1 MSTGI
6 QTARLPRS
14 ATLPRNDMAAVQSQT
29 YAHAGDDVAA
39 RTRAFYEAA
48 GRPCAEWIDWLTPLD
63 ERTILNKNGSMLAVF
78 ELTGMDLDS
87 NTHADVNQARSQ
99 VLYALAQLQDA
110 GATVWWQVRRRRTVE
125 YPEATFPDPVSQA
138 LDAALHADFLEHP
151 QFINRHHIAVSLAPA
166 ATSMRLLQMMRRSQE
181 VEGASALGA
190 LKALLRGLAGAARG
204 EADFPYAND
213 QEIQEALEQFHKVV
227 AEFAAALSGLGIR
240 ALQGDEL
247 GGFLEMASSVTTP
260 LGQQTPLQTYLDTNT
275 CTSDIDNGYRDALQF
290 MTNQREVWTA
300 AYSLDYSKRDQLAL
314 NMLDTLMAAPF
325 EFTLSHV
332 FQLLPRAKAARVAAE
347 HQRYHANRRY
357 PLRSYIMAS
366 VKGGDM
372 SGAPINA
379 ERDDQ
384 ANEAQA
390 LQNQFAIGKVGAGL
404 YHGVVLVQAASPAL
418 LQEHSTKCEEL
429 LQSVRIRPVLERLHK
444 FSSFCATVP
453 GSQREVVLWKKLT
466 TENFVDLCPLR
477 TVAAG
482 SMVNEYLTEQTGE
495 RCPAL
500 LVLPTRHRTPLYYT
514 GYVEDL
520 GHGMMIGPAGTGK
533 TTFVNLAW
541 TQFRKYKDA
550 RVIILDKDN
559 STRPT
564 VLLQG
569 GSYLD
574 LSPEQVRVGVKRA
587 CMGPLRA
594 LLGPEHEGRHIP
606 FIVEWMLMLASMHG
620 YAPSSDDKIALNLA
634 VQSVAE
640 QGADHP
646 QKLRISSVLVSLD
659 ANTRLA
665 AELLPWAAEHVYGA
679 YFDNEEDN
687 LDVNGL
693 VAIENGAILENESL
707 AAPYMY
713 YLFYR
718 IQSQLRAQ
726 KEHHGTVS
734 PTFIYVPEMWY
745 FIRNEMFQGKFF
757 EFLVTLRKL
766 LGVVWLDTQ
775 SPDQLVTSKI
785 YSALRDNIA
794 TTVFTPNRKALTGS
808 LGTLY
813 RDEFLLS
820 QEDLQ
825 AIADGTR
832 KRDYFIKQGNLSRQV
847 SLMLPTSVVSVL
859 RSDKRAQFLIDE
871 HLASEQPGWQQRYI
885 EEISRG

>member
-1 MSTGI
+1 MS
-6 QTARLPRS
+6 ARPIT
-14 ATLPRNDMAAVQSQT
+14 ATLPRLEARSALEQA
-29 YAHAGDDVAA
+29 YAHAGDDVAT

-48 GRPCAEWIDWLTPLD
+48 GRPCAEWLDWLTPLD
-63 ERTILNKNGSMLAVF
+63 ERTILNKNGSMMAVF
-78 ELTGMDLDS
+78 ELTGLDLDS
-87 NTHADVNQARSQ
+87 NTNADVNQARAQ
-99 VLYALAQLQDA
+99 VLYALEQLHDA

-125 YPEATFPDPVSQA
+125 YPTATFPDPASQA
-138 LDAALHADFLEHP
+138 LDAELRAHFLEHP
-151 QFINRHHIAVSLAPA
+151 QFINRHHIVVSLAPA

-181 VEGASALGA
+181 AEGAGVLSALQ
-190 LKALLRGLAGAARG
+190 ALLRGLAGAVRG
-204 EADFPYAND
+204 EAEFPYSND
-213 QEIQEALEQFHKVV
+213 QEIQEALEQFHKTV
-227 AEFAAALSGLGIR
+227 AEFSAALSGLGIR

-260 LGQQTPLQTYLDTNT
+260 LGQETPLQTYLDTST
-275 CTSDIDNGYRDALQF
+275 CTSEIDNGYRDALQF
-290 MTNQREVWTA
+290 TENQREVWTTS
-300 AYSLDYSKRDQLAL
+300 YSLDYSKRDHLAL
-314 NMLDTLMAAPF
+314 NMLDELMAAPF

-332 FQLLPRAKAARVAAE
+332 FQLLPRAKAARAAAE

-357 PLRSYIMAS
+357 PVRSYIVAS
-366 VKGGDM
+366 ARGGDM
-372 SGAPINA
+372 SGAPINT
-379 ERDDQ
+379 ERDEQ

-390 LQNQFAIGKVGAGL
+390 LQNQFAIGKLGAGL
-404 YHGVVLVQAASPAL
+404 YHGAVLVQATSPAL
-418 LQEHSTKCEEL
+418 LMEHSTKCEEL
-429 LQSVRIRPVLERLHK
+429 LQSARIRPVLERLHK

-466 TENFVDLCPLR
+466 TENFADLCPLR
-477 TVAAG
+477 TVDAG
-482 SMVNEYLTEQTGE
+482 STVNEFLTEQTGE
-495 RCPAL
+495 LCPAL
-500 LVLPTRHRTPLYYT
+500 LVLPTRHRTPLYFT

-533 TTFVNLAW
+533 TTFINLAW

-559 STRPT
+559 STRPP

-574 LSPEQVRVGVKRA
+574 LTPEQVRHGVQRA
-587 CMGPLRA
+587 RMGPLRA
-594 LLGPEHEGRHIP
+594 LLGTEHKGRHVP

-620 YAPSSDDKIALNLA
+620 YSPSSDDKIVLDQA
-634 VQSVAE
+634 VRSVAE
-640 QGADHP
+640 QGTEHP
-646 QKLRISSVLVSLD
+646 EKLRISSVVVSLP
-659 ANTRLA
+659 ASSRLA
-665 AELLPWAAEHVYGA
+665 SELLPWAAEHVYGA

-693 VAIENGAILENESL
+693 VGIENGAILENESL

-794 TTVFTPNRKALTGS
+794 TTVFTPNRKALTSS

-820 QEDLQ
+820 QEELQ

-832 KRDYFIKQGNLSRQV
+832 KRDYFIKQGGLSRQV
-847 SLMLPTSVVSVL
+847 ALNLPPAVVAVL
-859 RSDKRAQFLIDE
+859 RSDKRAQFLLDQ
-871 HLASEQPGWQQRYI
+871 HLASNLPDWQSNYI
-885 EEISRG
+885 EEISRA